1 MDYAAT
7 LETIKRK
14 KQALEK
20 RAADLKKKQSKADGR
35 ATTHIKTAVGASVLA
50 RMNDEG
56 VPASVR
62 AWILKISDSAVQKQ
76 GLGREKFE
84 ALKARFTY
92 KPQKGEADAIE
103 K

>member
-20 RAADLKKKQSKADGR
+20 RAADLKKKQSTAERKADR
-35 ATTHIKTAVGASVLA
+35 HLKIAVGASVLS
-50 RMNDEG
+50 RMNDAGIPE
-56 VPASVR
+56 SVK

-76 GLGREKFE
+76 GLARERFD
-84 ALKARFTY
+84 ALKSAHL
-92 KPQKGEADAIE
+92 KSSGN
-103 K
+103 